1 MSEKLVF
8 KNMEAKI
15 LQYIVCLD
23 TAVYLRTTEMRW
35 DEMRGFTL
43 FDLRPSPQDDLGHR
57 RWDWKSGS
65 QLAPHICPHAWAWA
79 PGSNQ
84 HLPFLLPASQAS
96 HFPSLTV
103 PCAEAR
109 VISLLVFGSV
119 LCPYQLQLASSR
131 FMFEHSKVQF
141 CCPQLSAT
149 H

>member
-35 DEMRGFTL
+35 EA
-43 FDLRPSPQDDLGHR
+43 SPCLICALPRKDDLGHR